1 MIDILTYLIKF
12 SLSLSFVYA
21 FYAIFLKRLT
31 FYSWNRLFLLIY
43 PIACLFIPFIN
54 IDRWLDHSDSDTS
67 FVLNVIP
74 AFNDIVPS
82 NDANV
87 IHKNIFIFFIP
98 GAAVC
103 LAKLV
108 IQYLS
113 YRRINKNAVLLH
125 HSGSIRIFSTN
136 AGSSFTL
143 GNSIYLDTAVIDTSG
158 DIEKVLQHEMIHVT
172 QKHWIDLLAAELL
185 CLVNWFNPFAWL
197 LRVSIR
203 QNLEYIAD
211 RQVLEKGYDI
221 KEYQYLLL
229 KISGMQHVG
238 MAAHFSLAGLK
249 NRIYMINKIKSARV
263 HLAKF
268 VLIFPLLL
276 LLLFAFRTVNQS
288 PLNAIGIFTDTIPP
302 DTANDSLLIG
312 VSSDSSMV
320 SVNNLPTK
328 KGRKSKKGRPPVP
341 PVPAPPPAA
350 PAPPP
355 PAPEQPVPPVPV
367 ESKINSRAPEPPVA
381 PAPPP
386 EPAAPPAPP
395 APPKKV
401 RNK

>member
-12 SLSLSFVYA
+12 SLSLSLVYA

-43 PIACLFIPFIN
+43 PLACIFIPFIN
-54 IDRWLDHSDSDTS
+54 IDRWLDHSHSDSS

-74 AFNDIVPS
+74 AFNDIVPANNL
-82 NDANV
+82 NDVHN
-87 IHKNIFIFFIP
+87 NIFIFFVL
-98 GAAVC
+98 GAAAC

-125 HSGSIRIFSTN
+125 QSRNIRIFSTN
-136 AGSSFTL
+136 AGGSFTL
-143 GNSIYLDTAVIDTSG
+143 GNCIYLDTAGIDTSG

-197 LRVSIR
+197 LRASIR

-211 RQVLEKGYDI
+211 RQVLKKGYDI

-229 KISGMQHVG
+229 KISGMPHVG
-238 MAAHFSLAGLK
+238 MAAHFGLTGLK

-288 PLNAIGIFTDTIPP
+288 PLNAIGIFTDTIPF
-302 DTANDSLLIG
+302 DT
-312 VSSDSSMV
+312 
-320 SVNNLPTK
+320 TK
-328 KGRKSKKGRPPVP
+328 DKQPVP
-341 PVPAPPPAA
+341 
-350 PAPPP
+350 PPP
-355 PAPEQPVPPVPV
+355 PAPKQPVPPVPEV
-367 ESKINSRAPEPPVA
+367 SKINSRAPEPPVA
-381 PAPPP
+381 PAPPA

-401 RNK
+401 RSK